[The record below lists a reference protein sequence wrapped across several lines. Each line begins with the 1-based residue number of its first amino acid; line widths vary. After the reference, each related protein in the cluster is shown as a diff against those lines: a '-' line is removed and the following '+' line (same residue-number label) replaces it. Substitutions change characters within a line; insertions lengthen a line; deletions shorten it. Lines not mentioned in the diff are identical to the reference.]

1 MIDNYKSLMAQVA
14 LEVPTLGQAMIHHAN
29 TRGQP
34 MSFKD
39 MPYLPQMYRDIPN
52 LNEVSV
58 MKAVQTGLSE
68 FFICQTLYEAG
79 WQGRIVGYVLPTF
92 SIRDRFV
99 SSRIN
104 KILMSSKSYR
114 SKLPRETDLGN
125 NRIKRFG
132 KGSLLFLGS
141 NTPGDFVEFS
151 ADTLI
156 IDEIDQC
163 DFDNITKGKD
173 RIRASKSPKMYE
185 LGNPT
190 LPGIGI
196 SKLFNESDQRT
207 WHTKCPR
214 CNTWQ
219 SLDWFENFVYKNDN
233 GVYLPRDPSYKEGE
247 IDLNNIT
254 YFKGYIM
261 PVCRHCH
268 KPFDRQ
274 DVGEWVNKY
283 PHIDK
288 AGYRM
293 SRLDILSQDTGD
305 LYKEWILAQGN
316 NSRISTFFTS
326 VLGKPFEFAGAK
338 ITSEMIHNCLEN
350 YDMMYYGD
358 DSLKDKNVS
367 MGVDVGALL
376 NVQISIPYV
385 DDETQDPKRK
395 ILLAIACR
403 TFDELQGLISAFHV
417 KTVVIDSMPELRK
430 AQEIRD
436 WGIDNGINIWLC
448 RFYPTPR
455 IGKEQYGRKLDYS
468 KRIVTVDRTQIMD
481 FTFDEIKNGDKKY
494 PSDVMNILGWSEQ
507 MKAPVRVYDENKSK
521 IIWTEGSKA
530 DHYRFAD
537 VYDRIAFD
545 LGAYTAT
552 YTSI

>member
-1 MIDNYKSLMAQVA
+1 MLDNYKSLMSSLAQ
-14 LEVPTLGQAMIHHAN
+14 EFPTIAQAMIHHAN
-29 TRGQP
+29 TRGEP

-39 MPYLPQMYRDIPN
+39 MPYLPQMYRDIPK
-52 LNEVSV
+52 LTEVSV

-79 WQGRIVGYVLPTF
+79 WQGRIVAYVLPTF

-114 SKLPRETDLGN
+114 EKLPKANDVGN

-151 ADTLI
+151 ADTFI

-190 LPGIGI
+190 LPNIGI
-196 SKLFNESDQRT
+196 SKLYNESDQRL
-207 WHTKCPR
+207 WHCKCPR
-214 CNTWQ
+214 CGKWLN
-219 SLDWFENFVYKNDN
+219 LDWFENFVYKNDN
-233 GVYLPRDPSYKEGE
+233 GVYLPRDPSFKEE
-247 IDLNNIT
+247 DLDLNNIT
-254 YFKGYIM
+254 YFKDYIM
-261 PVCRHCH
+261 PVCNHCH

-274 DVGEWVNKY
+274 DIGEWIPKY
-283 PHIDK
+283 TTIDK

-293 SRLDILSQDTGD
+293 TRLDILSQHTGD

-316 NSRISTFFTS
+316 NARISTFYTS
-326 VLGKPFEFAGAK
+326 VLGMPFEFAGAK
-338 ITSEMIHNCLEN
+338 ITSEMIHNCLGDYE
-350 YDMMYYGD
+350 MQYYGD
-358 DSLKDKNVS
+358 DSLEGRMVC

-376 NVQISIPYV
+376 NVQISTQYL
-385 DDETQDPKRK
+385 DENQEPRRK
-395 ILLAIACR
+395 VLLAIACR
-403 TFDELQGLISAFHV
+403 SFEELQGLIMSFHV
-417 KTVVIDSMPELRK
+417 QTVVIDSMPELRK
-430 AQEIRD
+430 AQELRD
-436 WGIDNGINIWLC
+436 WGLDNDINIWLC

-455 IGKEQYGRKLDYS
+455 IGKQQYGRKLDYS
-468 KRIVTVDRTQIMD
+468 KRIITVDRTQIMD
-481 FTFDEIKNGDKKY
+481 VTFDEVKNAEKKY
-494 PSDVMNILGWSEQ
+494 PPDVLNILGWSDQ
-507 MKAPVRVYDENKSK
+507 MKASVRVYDENKSK
-521 IIWTEGSKA
+521 IVWTEGSKA

-545 LGAYTAT
+545 LGSYTAT
-552 YTSI
+552 YSSV